1 MSWVV
6 PTHYPEHPDRTLP
19 GTDHR
24 NTSHFAEEKSKY
36 LEDTRTQMLFSSG
49 HRQPRVQVFLSEK
62 RGGGS
67 NLKKQVNCI
76 THAMP
81 IPGGDIQLS
90 SQHRKFNLSL
100 NWVHCSKISSSP
112 HNLCD
117 TPSPL
122 SIYFFITISIHF
134 IIQRRENNHHRP
146 LKSSTGWIGLKPLSW
161 LSPSHPPYSQSLA
174 SSSHHCSS
182 KLFWVTLMW
191 QSFTCH
197 DKALCL

>member
-49 HRQPRVQVFLSEK
+49 YQQPRVQVLLSEE

-67 NLKKQVNCI
+67 YLKKQVNRF

-81 IPGGDIQLS
+81 VPGGDIQLS
-90 SQHRKFNLSL
+90 SQQRKINLSP
-100 NWVHCSKISSSP
+100 NWVHHSKISSSP
-112 HNLCD
+112 HNLCN

-146 LKSSTGWIGLKPLSW
+146 LRPCIGWIGLKPFLGSLLPTLPTAKAWPRALIIAWVNYSKSPWCDNLSHAMTK
-161 LSPSHPPYSQSLA
+161 PS
-174 SSSHHCSS
+174 
-182 KLFWVTLMW
+182 V
-191 QSFTCH
+191 
-197 DKALCL
+197 